1 MNHVPQVRPYGGVAA
16 PQRLAERRRRFL
28 ETGLDLLGGTRDELT
43 VRAICRQSGIATRH
57 FYEAF
62 ADKDE
67 FVAAVFDSVIG
78 TIATTTQAAVASV
91 PPAEQNRAGITNL
104 VRTIGEDAR
113 IGRLLFDP
121 QLFNAVLVRKRAEL
135 GGFFAVL
142 AGQHAQSVLAQDES
156 DQITA
161 LAHFVVGGVNQTIH
175 GWLTGAI
182 ALTGDELIELL
193 TALLDTFPVPRR
205 SERT

>member
-1 MNHVPQVRPYGGVAA
+1 MENVTQVRTYRGIAA

-28 ETGLDLLGGTRDELT
+28 EAGLDLLGATYDELT
-43 VRAICRQSGIATRH
+43 VRAICRSSGIATRH

-62 ADKDE
+62 TDKDE
-67 FVAAVFDSVIG
+67 FVAAVFDSVIAA
-78 TIATTTQAAVASV
+78 IATTTQAAVAAV

-121 QLFNAVLVRKRAEL
+121 QLSNAVLVRKRAEL

-142 AGQHAQSVLAQDES
+142 AGQHAQTVLAQDES
-156 DQITA
+156 DQIKA
-161 LAHFVVGGVNQTIH
+161 VAHFIVGGVNQTIH

-182 ALTGDELIELL
+182 ALSGDELIELL
-193 TALLDTFPVPRR
+193 TALLDTFPDPRR
-205 SERT
+205 G